1 MAPMNFNL
9 HKFLKTSH
17 KLVVRNDIIMDID

>member
-9 HKFLKTSH
+9 HKFLKTSR